1 MEVSCIPI
9 SSLPWFIFNV
19 VARMPMGCFLPTAVG
34 LVAAATADLDW
45 RSWGKP
51 VRMTEDLREELMF
64 VLTHLPSWNGAPL
77 RRPNRIHYFRKDPSI
92 ITPSTVHFVG
102 DAGQEAAAIYSASHR
117 NK

>member
-1 MEVSCIPI
+1 MEVSCILI

-19 VARMPMGCFLPTAVG
+19 VARMPIGCFLPTAVG

-51 VRMTEDLREELMF
+51 VRMTEDLKEELMF
-64 VLTHLPSWNGAPL
+64 VLTHLPSWNGVPL

-92 ITPSTVHFVG
+92 VTPSTIHFVG
-102 DAGQEAAAIYSASHR
+102 DAGKEAAAIYSASHR